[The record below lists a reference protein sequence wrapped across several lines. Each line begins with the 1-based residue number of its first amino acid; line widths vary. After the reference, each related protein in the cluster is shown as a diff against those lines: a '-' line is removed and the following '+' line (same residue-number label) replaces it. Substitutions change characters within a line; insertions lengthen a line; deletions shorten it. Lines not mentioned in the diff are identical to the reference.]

1 MATKDK
7 KGAKAPKTS
16 LMDLIKAKGF
26 EVSKQK
32 TTLWEEDETLATEV
46 SKEQFDFYISAN
58 YEGSSYIILREGDE
72 SRLIP
77 FFKGE
82 IETADY
88 ESSNE
93 KGLVASDDVEFSVD
107 IKTVIALR
115 DDEELGIKKGD
126 IALRA
131 FVA

>member
-1 MATKDK
+1 MA
-7 KGAKAPKTS
+7 S
-16 LMDLIKAKGF
+16 LMELIKAKGF
-26 EVSKQK
+26 EVSK
-32 TTLWEEDETLATEV
+32 TRLWSENETLATDV
-46 SKEQFDFYISAN
+46 SKDMFDFYISAN
-58 YEGSSYIILREGDE
+58 YEGSSYIIYREGDE

-77 FFKGE
+77 FFRGE
-82 IETADY
+82 IDTANY

-93 KGLVASDDVEFSVD
+93 KGLVSSEDVEFSVD

-131 FVA
+131 FIA

>member
-1 MATKDK
+1 MA
-7 KGAKAPKTS
+7 S
-16 LMDLIKAKGF
+16 LMELIKAKGF

-32 TTLWEEDETLATEV
+32 TQLWSENETLATAV
-46 SKEQFDFYISAN
+46 SKDRFDFYISAN
-58 YEGSSYIILREGDE
+58 YEGSSYIIYREGDE

-93 KGLVASDDVEFSVD
+93 KGLVKSDDVEFSVD

-131 FVA
+131 FIA

>member
-1 MATKDK
+1 MA
-7 KGAKAPKTS
+7 S

-32 TTLWEEDETLATEV
+32 TQLWSENEVLASNV
-46 SKEQFDFYISAN
+46 VKESFDFYISAN

-72 SRLIP
+72 SKLIP

-82 IETADY
+82 IETADW
-88 ESSNE
+88 ESVND
-93 KGLVASDDVEFSVD
+93 KGLVDASQYDFAID

-115 DDEELGIKKGD
+115 DDEELKIKKGD